1 MSKERIFVFDLDGTI
16 LNSKNEFPS
25 ETRDAILKI
34 VEKGDKV
41 VFATGRMHISARK
54 MIDNVFGERSN
65 AFPIISYNGA
75 VVYVPDKGFIYEKT
89 IPLDVAHKVIDF
101 FRERH
106 IHVHSYVDDILYSE
120 KDDDEIKLYSKHADV
135 PYTVVDDLKELKAPI
150 KLLAI
155 GEQQLLDAIV
165 PVLQE
170 ELNGK
175 ASAFK
180 SFSIFLDIIPEGTN
194 KGVALKFLCD
204 YMGFALSSTIVFGDN
219 ENDIFMFDVAG
230 TKITVEN
237 AVPRLKEVADF
248 VSKSNEENGV
258 LFALAKFFPDYLR

>member
-1 MSKERIFVFDLDGTI
+1 MTEEKVFVFDLDGTI

-34 VEKGDKV
+34 AAKGDKV
-41 VFATGRMHISARK
+41 VFATGRMHISAKK
-54 MIDNVFGERSN
+54 MIDNVFGKSN

-75 VVYVPDKGFIYEKT
+75 VVYVPNEGFIYEKT
-89 IPLDVAHKVIDF
+89 IPLDVTHMVIDF

-135 PYTVVDDLKELKAPI
+135 PYTVVDDLKKLKEPI
-150 KLLAI
+150 KLLAV
-155 GEQQLLDAIV
+155 GQQQVLDAVV
-165 PVLQE
+165 PVLHTQ
-170 ELNGK
+170 LNDK
-175 ASAFK
+175 ANAFK

-194 KGVALKFLCD
+194 KGVALKFLAD
-204 YMGFALSSTIVFGDN
+204 HLGFDLNSTIVFGDN

-230 TKITVEN
+230 MKITVEN

-258 LFALAKFFPDYLR
+258 LFALAKFFPEYLR